1 MITRSRVI
9 PAGIAL
15 AVAALTITLLPVEVS
30 TSATA
35 AAQQQ
40 TAGRVPRPVLES
52 YVGDYLYPDGATFK
66 LRLEGDMLFQEA
78 PGRRLALAAISET
91 LFMMGPVFTA
101 EFVTDTG
108 GGVTIILSDGAGVEY
123 RLRRKGSPPAPRPAA
138 APAVRVPREVLERY
152 VGTYEYI
159 PGQMQR
165 TDLRIVIRL
174 KGDTLIREMGQEAVL
189 TPLSQTRFR
198 VGDTSLMV
206 EFVVDEAGVTQILGS
221 GFQQMLA
228 RLTSKR

>member
-1 MITRSRVI
+1 MTNRARII
-9 PAGIAL
+9 FGIAL
-15 AVAALTITLLPVEVS
+15 SALALTIRTLPVE
-30 TSATA
+30 
-35 AAQQQ
+35 AQQTGAQ
-40 TAGRVPRPVLES
+40 VPKSVLES
-52 YVGDYLYPDGATFK
+52 YAGDYLYPDGNTFK
-66 LRLEGDMLFQEA
+66 LRLDGDTLFQEA

-101 EFVTDTG
+101 EFLTDKAG
-108 GGVTIILSDGAGVEY
+108 GATIVLTDGAGVEY
-123 RLRRKGSPPAPRPAA
+123 RLRRKGSPPEPPRPQP
-138 APAVRVPREVLERY
+138 PAVHVPKSVLERY

-165 TDLRIVIRL
+165 TDLRIRVRL
-174 KGDTLIREMGQEAVL
+174 KGDTLVREMGQESVL
-189 TPLSQTRFR
+189 TPLSETRFR

-206 EFVVDEAGVTQILGS
+206 EFVVDEAGVTQVLGT

>member
-1 MITRSRVI
+1 MTTRRFVI
-9 PAGIAL
+9 LGIAL
-15 AVAALTITLLPVEVS
+15 QGLALIIRARPAALRAEAPET
-30 TSATA
+30 
-35 AAQQQ
+35 QQA
-40 TAGRVPRPVLES
+40 AGRVSRPVLER

-66 LRLEGDMLFQEA
+66 LRLDGDTLFQEA

-101 EFVTDTG
+101 EFVTDPA

-123 RLRRKGSPPAPRPAA
+123 RLRRKGAPPAPPPAA

-159 PGQMQR
+159 SGQMQR
-165 TDLRIVIRL
+165 TDLRIVVRL
-174 KGDTLIREMGQEAVL
+174 KGETLVREMGADAVL
-189 TPLSQTRFR
+189 TPLSETRFR

-228 RLTSKR
+228 RLTSKRW